1 MNNSSKIE
9 LREVHH
15 IADLA
20 RLKLTPN
27 EVQEIA
33 KNLDEILKYVNQL
46 NEIDTSQI
54 EPTSHAIELPTK
66 YREDKA
72 LPGMSTTKAL
82 QGAPDRIGD
91 GFAVPKIVE

>member
-27 EVQEIA
+27 EVQKIA
-33 KNLDEILKYVNQL
+33 KIKIFGNFLQNLEDLLLVVTVVEIVFVKKQ
-46 NEIDTSQI
+46 S
-54 EPTSHAIELPTK
+54 S
-66 YREDKA
+66 
-72 LPGMSTTKAL
+72 
-82 QGAPDRIGD
+82 
-91 GFAVPKIVE
+91 